1 MNKTM
6 KKAAKFAL
14 GTCTALSVVT
24 LGAVFASSAAVKVV
38 AESMKA
44 GLDTMQKTMAEL
56 RAENHS
62 STAAEEITPA
72 DFIDTPS
79 EII

>member
-6 KKAAKFAL
+6 KKAAKLAL
-14 GTCTALSVVT
+14 GTCTALTVVT

-44 GLDTMQKTMAEL
+44 GLDTMNKTMAEL
-56 RAENHS
+56 RAESHS
-62 STAAEEITPA
+62 AVPAAAEEVTPA
-72 DFIDTPS
+72 DFEDNAN
-79 EII
+79 